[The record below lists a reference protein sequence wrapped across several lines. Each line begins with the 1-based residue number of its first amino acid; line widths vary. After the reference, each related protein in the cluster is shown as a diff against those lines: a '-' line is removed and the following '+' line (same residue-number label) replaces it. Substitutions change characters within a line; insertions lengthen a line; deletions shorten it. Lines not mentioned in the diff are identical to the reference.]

1 MNFLSFL
8 FLQEGQVA
16 NMEDVENVLTKDQI
30 KQLQVR
36 TFFIHFTLITHCWYT
51 DCMQW
56 NLIEQ
61 VLKWGARSNTSTVHL
76 GKSF

>member
-36 TFFIHFTLITHCWYT
+36 TFFIHFTLITHC
-51 DCMQW
+51 
-56 NLIEQ
+56 
-61 VLKWGARSNTSTVHL
+61 
-76 GKSF
+76 